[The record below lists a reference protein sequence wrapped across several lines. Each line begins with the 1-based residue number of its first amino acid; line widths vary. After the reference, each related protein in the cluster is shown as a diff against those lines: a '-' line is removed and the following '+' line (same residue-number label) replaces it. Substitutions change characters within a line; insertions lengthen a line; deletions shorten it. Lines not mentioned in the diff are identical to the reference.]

1 MADKQQQAREE
12 AATTKTEVGASTSAH
27 EFGMRTQFQKISDRK
42 QNPQFYD
49 KYTDSSLKESEK
61 WAKYVNEYAAL
72 FADDHVLANRRQVF
86 RQQADLLDRARAEQA
101 IVGAN
106 PGGLL
111 RAKPLINALA
121 QGVNPE
127 LDEMVSLDAAG
138 QQRIDINDPEFTPPM
153 SEEEKSMMDDIRSI
167 WTARKSQGVDNAGS
181 EALTTATSEN
191 RTVREESEQGS
202 GGIVDAATG
211 VFD

>member
-1 MADKQQQAREE
+1 MTDQHEAQEE
-12 AATTKTEVGASTSAH
+12 AAKRRAEVGASQSAH
-27 EFGMRTQFQKISDRK
+27 QMAMQTQFKKVADRK

-49 KYTDSSLKESEK
+49 KYTSTDLEGSEK
-61 WAKYVNEYAAL
+61 HSHWVNEYAAQ
-72 FADDHVLANRRQVF
+72 FADDHVLANRRQVY
-86 RQQADLLDRARAEQA
+86 RIQADLLDRARAEQA

-106 PGGLL
+106 PGGSL
-111 RAKPLINALA
+111 RAKPLLNALA

-127 LDEMVSLDAAG
+127 LDNPVSLDVAG
-138 QQRIDINDPEFTPPM
+138 QQRVDINDPDFVPPM
-153 SEEEKSMMDDIRSI
+153 SEEEKSIMDDIRSL

-191 RTVREESEQGS
+191 RTVREESEKGS
-202 GGIVDAATG
+202 GGIVESATG